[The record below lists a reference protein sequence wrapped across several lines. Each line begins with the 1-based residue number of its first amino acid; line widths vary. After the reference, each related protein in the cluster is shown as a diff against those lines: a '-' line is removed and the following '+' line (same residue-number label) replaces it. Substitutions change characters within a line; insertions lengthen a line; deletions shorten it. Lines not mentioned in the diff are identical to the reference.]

1 MKLRNLVLSVSIACA
16 AASAALVTTPVMAQG
31 GEQFF
36 PVLSYRTGA
45 YGANGAQFANG
56 YVDYLKLV
64 NERGGI
70 NGVKVSFE
78 ECETGYATDRG
89 VECYERLKGK
99 NGGATVFQPL
109 STGITFALT
118 EKAPGD
124 KIPLITAGYGR
135 SESADGGVFKWNF
148 PLSGTYWVAADT
160 LIQHIAKKEG
170 GVDKLKGKKIALV
183 YHDSPFGKEPIPLLQ
198 ERAAMHGFSLSL
210 LPVTHPGVEQKATWL
225 QIRQNRPDY
234 VLNWGWGVMNSTAL
248 KEAQATGY
256 PREKM
261 YGVWWAGAEPDVKDV
276 GMGAKG
282 YNAIMMQ
289 HGAEPEAAVVKEI
302 LTKVHGK
309 GQGTG
314 PKEEVGQVLYMRGL
328 QAAMLAVEGV
338 RAAQERYGKGKV
350 ITGEQARWGYENLN
364 LTQAKLDALGFKG
377 VMRPI
382 STSCQD
388 HMGASWARVHT
399 WNGSKFEWTSDWLQG
414 DEQIIRPMVK
424 AAADKYAAEKKL
436 TRRTGADCQS

>member
-1 MKLRNLVLSVSIACA
+1 MKIRQLVLAATMAATGLTGALVSTQ
-16 AASAALVTTPVMAQG
+16 ASAQAK
-31 GEQFF
+31 EQFF
-36 PVLSYRTGA
+36 PVLVYRTGA
-45 YGANGAQFANG
+45 YAPNGVPFANG

-70 NGVKVSFE
+70 NGVKLSFE

-99 NGGATVFQPL
+99 GATVFQPL

-118 EKAPGD
+118 EKAPND

-148 PLSGTYWVAADT
+148 PLAGTYWVAADV
-160 LIQHIAKKEG
+160 IMQDIAKNLG
-170 GVDKLKGKKIALV
+170 GWDKLKGKKITLI
-183 YHDSPFGKEPIPLLQ
+183 YHDSPFGKEPIPVLQ
-198 ERAAMHGFSLSL
+198 EHAAAHGFALSL

-234 VLNWGWGVMNSTAL
+234 VINWGWGVMNSTAL

-256 PREKM
+256 PRDKM

-276 GMGAKG
+276 GAGAKG
-282 YNAIMMQ
+282 YKAVMMQ
-289 HGAEPEAAVVKEI
+289 HGAEKNADVIKET

-309 GQGTG
+309 GMGTG
-314 PKEEVGQVLYMRGL
+314 SKEEVGDVLYVRGMMS
-328 QAAMLAVEGV
+328 AMLAVEGV
-338 RAAQERYGKGKV
+338 RAAQERFGKGKV
-350 ITGEQARWGYENLN
+350 MTGEQVRWGLENLN
-364 LTQAKLDALGFKG
+364 LTQPKLDALGFKG

-388 HMGASWARVHT
+388 HMGSAWARIHQ
-399 WNGSKFEWTSDWLQG
+399 WDGAKFQWSSDWYQA
-414 DEQIIRPMVK
+414 DESILKPMVK

-436 TRRTGADCQS
+436 ARRDAKDCQS

>member
-1 MKLRNLVLSVSIACA
+1 MKMRNLALSVAVA
-16 AASAALVTTPVMAQG
+16 AAGLSSALVSTAAFAQAK
-31 GEQFF
+31 EQFF
-36 PVLSYRTGA
+36 PSLVYRTGA
-45 YGANGAQFANG
+45 YAPNGVPFANG
-56 YVDYLKLV
+56 MADYMKLV
-64 NERGGI
+64 NARGGI
-70 NGVKVSFE
+70 NGVMTLLE

-118 EKAPGD
+118 EKAPVD
-124 KIPLITAGYGR
+124 KIPLLTGGYGR

-148 PLSGTYWVAADT
+148 PLAGTYWVAADT
-160 LIQHIAKKEG
+160 IIQHLGNKAG
-170 GVDKLKGKKIALV
+170 GLDKLKGKKIALV

-225 QIRQNRPDY
+225 QIRRDRPDY
-234 VLNWGWGVMNSTAL
+234 VINWGWGVMNSTLL

-256 PREKM
+256 PRENI

-289 HGAEPEAAVVKEI
+289 HGSEPNSAVVKEI
-302 LTKVHGK
+302 LAKLHDK

-328 QAAMLAVEGV
+328 TAAMFAVEGV
-338 RAAQERYGKGKV
+338 RAAQERFGKGKV
-350 ITGEQARWGYENLN
+350 MTGEQARWGYENLN

-399 WNGSKFEWTSDWLQG
+399 WDGSKFVWSSDWLQA
-414 DEQIIRPMVK
+414 DEQIIKPMVK
-424 AAADKYAAEKKL
+424 AAADKYAADKKL
-436 TRRTGADCQS
+436 TRRTPADCQS

>member
-1 MKLRNLVLSVSIACA
+1 MKLRQLVLAATVA
-16 AASAALVTTPVMAQG
+16 AAGFSSALVAPAAFAQAK
-31 GEQFF
+31 EQFF
-36 PVLSYRTGA
+36 PVLVYRTGA
-45 YGANGAQFANG
+45 YAPNGVPFANG

-64 NERGGI
+64 NARGGI
-70 NGVKVSFE
+70 NGVKTTWE

-124 KIPLITAGYGR
+124 KIPLITSGYGR

-148 PLSGTYWVAADT
+148 PLVGTYWVAADV
-160 LIQHIAKKEG
+160 LVQQVAKKEG
-170 GVDKLKGKKIALV
+170 GLDKLKGKKIALV
-183 YHDSPFGKEPIPLLQ
+183 YHDSPYGKEPIPLLQ
-198 ERAAMHGFSLSL
+198 ERAASHGFTLQL
-210 LPVTHPGVEQKATWL
+210 LPVTHPGVEQKSTWL

-234 VLNWGWGVMNSTAL
+234 VFLWGWGVMNSTSL
-248 KEAQATGY
+248 KEAVATGY

-261 YGVWWAGAEPDVKDV
+261 YGVWWSGAEPDVKDV
-276 GMGAKG
+276 GDGAKG
-282 YNAIMMQ
+282 YNALALQ
-289 HGAEPEAAVVKEI
+289 HGAEPQSAIVKEV
-302 LTKVHGK
+302 LEKVHAK

-314 PKEEVGQVLYMRGL
+314 PKDEVGQVLYMRGL
-328 QAAMLAVEGV
+328 SAAMLAVEGV
-338 RAAQERYGKGKV
+338 RSAQERFGKGKWV
-350 ITGEQARWGYENLN
+350 SSEQARWGYENLN

-377 VMRPI
+377 VMRPV

-388 HMGASWARVHT
+388 HMGAAWARIHT
-399 WNGSKFEWTSDWLQG
+399 WDGKKWTFTTDWMQG

-424 AAADKYAAEKKL
+424 SAADKYAAEKKL